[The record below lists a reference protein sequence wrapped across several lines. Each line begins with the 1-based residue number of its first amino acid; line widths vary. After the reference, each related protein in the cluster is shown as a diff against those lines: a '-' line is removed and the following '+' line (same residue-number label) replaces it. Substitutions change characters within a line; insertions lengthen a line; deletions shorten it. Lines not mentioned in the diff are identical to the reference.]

1 MSHKTKRADNNFCH
15 GIPTLLVAFVVLSCC
30 SFGSDESSMIG
41 TELSFFGEEPINTD
55 DVIAFCLNV
64 MNKMRRNLIK
74 MWSCVTLLV
83 I

>member
-1 MSHKTKRADNNFCH
+1 M
-15 GIPTLLVAFVVLSCC
+15 AFVVLSCC
-30 SFGSDESSMIG
+30 SFGSDESSIIG
-41 TELSFFGEEPINTD
+41 TELSLFGGEPINND